1 LGKQGVHY
9 QDLRERMPIYDQACF
24 TADRK
29 MMTTVSG
36 HDTCGACVVCSADGV
51 PDGMSTVCAQKAGCR
66 LVFCKG
72 APERV
77 LGVCSNALKG
87 KKVVPL
93 SDMRSEIDAAV
104 QEMAKQAVR
113 PLAVAFRVC
122 PKDTAASAKELES
135 GLTLLAI
142 IGLSDPIREDVPD
155 AVRECG
161 RAGIEVK
168 MVTGDHPLTAHAVAE
183 KIGMVKPDDVEMT
196 GEQFGEKSD
205 AELTTLLPKIR
216 VISRA
221 RPDTK
226 VRLVNLLQ
234 AADQVVAMT
243 GDGTNDAPALKKAD
257 VGIAMGLKGTD
268 VAKAASDIILT
279 DDNFGSI
286 LRAVHWGRTLYENLQ
301 KFLQFQLTVNLS
313 ALGIAFVSPIVA
325 TLWPNAG
332 FQIQPLTV
340 LQYLWINL
348 IMDTLAAI
356 AFGLEPPRPEA
367 MSQKPKSAKEPFLT
381 KTMLSNVIVLGFY
394 FIGLILLVQATDILG
409 LDAYSDK
416 VSPAKFA
423 LMKASVVFNCYVWF
437 QIFHMFNARSVMA
450 GKSAFDNISKSR
462 SFFAIMAFV
471 AFMQLALTQFGGVAL
486 NTAPLPFA
494 VWCKVI
500 LLGSTAVLVG
510 EVLRF
515 VQRRMVKTV

>member
-1 LGKQGVHY
+1 
-9 QDLRERMPIYDQACF
+9 M
-24 TADRK
+24 
-29 MMTTVSG
+29 
-36 HDTCGACVVCSADGV
+36 
-51 PDGMSTVCAQKAGCR
+51 
-66 LVFCKG
+66 
-72 APERV
+72 
-77 LGVCSNALKG
+77 
-87 KKVVPL
+87 
-93 SDMRSEIDAAV
+93 
-104 QEMAKQAVR
+104 
-113 PLAVAFRVC
+113 
-122 PKDTAASAKELES
+122 
-135 GLTLLAI
+135 
-142 IGLSDPIREDVPD
+142 
-155 AVRECG
+155 
-161 RAGIEVK
+161 
-168 MVTGDHPLTAHAVAE
+168 
-183 KIGMVKPDDVEMT
+183 
-196 GEQFGEKSD
+196 
-205 AELTTLLPKIR
+205 
-216 VISRA
+216 
-221 RPDTK
+221 
-226 VRLVNLLQ
+226 
-234 AADQVVAMT
+234 
-243 GDGTNDAPALKKAD
+243 
-257 VGIAMGLKGTD
+257 
-268 VAKAASDIILT
+268 
-279 DDNFGSI
+279 
-286 LRAVHWGRTLYENLQ
+286 
-301 KFLQFQLTVNLS
+301 
-313 ALGIAFVSPIVA
+313 SPIVA